1 MEGPQ
6 VMLRSSIRRFLLAVA
21 VSSSALPTLQ
31 AGWPELH
38 QEHKIDKA
46 RNNYWPQPFRSMDAS
61 AAVSPFD
68 VMRCNGWRLFNTL
81 NSCLFDEH
89 GQLTEVGK
97 LQLYRVINHSPADKR
112 MVYVSKAATEKLTAA
127 RVESIELAISEFL
140 PSGELP
146 PILVSHE
153 EQPISSGQYQTALNR
168 ALMRS
173 VPTPRLP
180 SIAGGGGGAAA
191 GAAGAG
197 N

>member
-6 VMLRSSIRRFLLAVA
+6 VMLRSTLRRFVLAVA
-21 VSSSALPTLQ
+21 VSSSAMPTLQ
-31 AGWPELH
+31 AGWPEAH
-38 QEHKIDKA
+38 RERQIDKA
-46 RNNYWPQPFRSMDAS
+46 RNNYWPQPFRSMDAA

-81 NSCLFDEH
+81 NSCLFDEK

-97 LQLYRVINHSPADKR
+97 LQLYRVINHSPVDKR
-112 MVYVSKAATEKLTAA
+112 MIYVSKATTEQLTAA
-127 RVESIELAISEFL
+127 RVESIELAISEFM

-180 SIAGGGGGAAA
+180 AISSGGGGGESE
-191 GAAGAG
+191 GSG